1 MIKCAPEKDPS
12 TYIRTIQLVLFV
24 WGYLVNGN
32 NPKENKSHL
41 SEDVPSSTVHHNN
54 EMAKVQ
60 VANSRQMRHDPQLR
74 GAPMGKRDE

>member
-54 EMAKVQ
+54 ESYYGQ
-60 VANSRQMRHDPQLR
+60 SPSGQLQTNE
-74 GAPMGKRDE
+74 A